1 VPTCAERG
9 RDRQISGAEEV
20 RIKGGGED
28 QGRQRGGAWGPCSRG
43 RGSRGR
49 LRPGEARRRSSIAP
63 RRGPTAS
70 SRDALA
76 VLPAAR
82 HTGEGAA
89 PARDEEGVHART
101 PGSRAGEAWSRRM
114 EEEEREK
121 ILPRWR
127 EVMQFCITVGGRGKM
142 SISFALSVG
151 ARFAMQKQCA

>member
-1 VPTCAERG
+1 M
-9 RDRQISGAEEV
+9 GAV
-20 RIKGGGED
+20 LARSW
-28 QGRQRGGAWGPCSRG
+28 QQRSP
-43 RGSRGR
+43 
-49 LRPGEARRRSSIAP
+49 AP
-63 RRGPTAS
+63 RRGPTAELDCAPT
-70 SRDALA
+70 RPDGELA
-76 VLPAAR
+76 GRPGSAAR
-82 HTGEGAA
+82 RPSHGEGAA